1 MCNQAPWPVRK
12 GIFRSTGQS
21 DFVPTRTPSP
31 IVEFPLSPPPP
42 QTPTSSVTPPPQ
54 HKNGIVLNVTSPRT
68 SPRVTIVES
77 PPPPG
82 GGSGG
87 GTTRASP
94 PQQVRT
100 TFEIPIERVKVSSA
114 GNCQNK
120 AQTKWSNLAVILQ
133 RSRGLKI
140 TRLLCKH
147 GPNVRGENKS

>member
-42 QTPTSSVTPPPQ
+42 QTPTSSATPPPQ

-77 PPPPG
+77 PPPPSG
-82 GGSGG
+82 GNGGG
-87 GTTRASP
+87 GTTRCSP

-100 TFEIPIERVKVSSA
+100 TFEIPIERVKVSCALGTVKIRQKKMVKLSSDFA
-114 GNCQNK
+114 K
-120 AQTKWSNLAVILQ
+120 IAQAKNIALIV
-133 RSRGLKI
+133 
-140 TRLLCKH
+140 
-147 GPNVRGENKS
+147 